1 MHAGANISFRMLS
14 LIGILDT
21 FGYGPELFWIR
32 FWICLDTFG
41 YFLDTNGYFHFGYA
55 SFFGYGVFLDIFGYY
70 CCLACTRRAQF
81 PKKSKNLFLDIFWIL
96 SRFTC
101 TKRSQFPKKSKK
113 KWLRL
118 LGMVRAL
125 VVTWGGRQW

>member
-81 PKKSKNLFLDIFWIL
+81 PKKTKNNFGYFLDTMAFHLHQTLTI
-96 SRFTC
+96 
-101 TKRSQFPKKSKK
+101 SKK
-113 KWLRL
+113 IQKKMATSTRDARSKVELRK
-118 LGMVRAL
+118 G
-125 VVTWGGRQW
+125 